1 MSHNMT
7 GSYEGGDDHSS
18 VWEDF
23 FRLGLSF
30 EINKSGKAQLKR
42 TNHEAVNDG
51 IDHGRTVKQYFENI
65 L

>member
-30 EINKSGKAQLKR
+30 EIDESGKAQLKR
-42 TNHEAVNDG
+42 TNHKAVDDG
-51 IDHGRTVKQYFENI
+51 IDHGCTVEQYFENI